1 MRYLRILIGV
11 FAVVVAVAAAGAYS
25 VLAQGDCVGDID
37 CYEEPSSPSS
47 PSSGGS
53 DDSGDGESSASQPWE
68 GTTDG
73 RLNAREDED
82 YSVYCQGDSVQVWA
96 SLVEI
101 AGPME
106 TISLR
111 RIVDMAAGTNF
122 TSEGG
127 MTVNKGGDG
136 DTITITG
143 SPSNNGGAG
152 SKSFSQAACVS
163 SNGGMP
169 PAAEE
174 EAPQVVQ
181 ASVEEP
187 VQNNTTTAEET
198 TEETTEE
205 EPVRVETQ
213 DEFLLRVF
221 GTAGSSGASSLEIFW
236 AWVIV
241 LCQPWGLSAMVLPY
255 GYNVWRKRRKK

>member
-1 MRYLRILIGV
+1 MQYIRLLIGV
-11 FAVVVAVAAAGAYS
+11 CAVVAAVAAAGVYS

-37 CYEEPSSPSS
+37 CYEIPGAS
-47 PSSGGS
+47 SSGGS
-53 DDSGDGESSASQPWE
+53 GDSGDGESSASQPWE

-96 SLVEI
+96 SLIEI

-122 TSEGG
+122 TSDGG
-127 MTVNKGGDG
+127 MTVTKAGDG
-136 DTITITG
+136 DTITLTG

-174 EAPQVVQ
+174 APQVVQ

-187 VQNNTTTAEET
+187 VQNTTTTA
-198 TEETTEE
+198 EETTEE
-205 EPVRVETQ
+205 EPVRV
-213 DEFLLRVF
+213 F
-221 GTAGSSGASSLEIFW
+221 GTAGSPGASSLDIFW

-241 LCQPWGLSAMVLPY
+241 LCQPWGLSAIVLPY